1 MYVPNF
7 GKSSYARIL
16 ADLAGEAEQAGWDG
30 FFLWNHLIDEKNHRI
45 PIVDSFIALA
55 AIAMNTKRIR
65 FGTTVT
71 ALPRYRPWI
80 VARQAT
86 SLDHMSNGRMILGVG
101 LGFPTG
107 LEFEIFGENPD
118 NKARAERLDEG
129 LEIVTGLWTGKPF
142 SYQGKHYQVKETSFL
157 PPSAQKPRIPIWVG
171 GFWPYKAPFRRAA
184 RWDGVIPFKL
194 PVRRPDPKDLR
205 DILDYVKSQRTSAAQ
220 FDVAI
225 IGWGTGKSRARDS
238 ERIGPYIEAG
248 MTWWLESLYGARDSP
263 KDMRARIHK
272 GPPEV

>member
-1 MYVPNF
+1 MVRRGRDQPEGRVRYGLYVPNF

-16 ADLAGEAEQAGWDG
+16 ADLAGEAEEAGWDG

-157 PPSAQKPRIPIWVG
+157 PPSALS
-171 GFWPYKAPFRRAA
+171 A
-184 RWDGVIPFKL
+184 L
-194 PVRRPDPKDLR
+194 PSSFLPL
-205 DILDYVKSQRTSAAQ
+205 
-220 FDVAI
+220 
-225 IGWGTGKSRARDS
+225 
-238 ERIGPYIEAG
+238 
-248 MTWWLESLYGARDSP
+248 
-263 KDMRARIHK
+263 
-272 GPPEV
+272 